1 MNRILLGMTFRAR
14 LQQTILGVVAAT
26 TAAVLVVAQR
36 QNSVS
41 FDAMVDAL
49 FRQQSASFQRDQR
62 AQTEAARFQASLGDS
77 VRVFAALEEGDP
89 QTYNVVSDE
98 VRLGGFD
105 FFRLASAEAGLLDPP
120 ENSRSGLLDFTLQTA
135 LHAQLN
141 NALQFIDK
149 DRATPHHGFLTLPS
163 DDTGAKADL
172 YRVLALPVRKFETT
186 AGLLFLGQKV
196 SVFTSNTDPQE
207 TARLL
212 PFILVN
218 GTAHGE
224 GPDTLR
230 SFLSSRYMPPIEAT
244 FLRID
249 GQDFRVNHHLL
260 NPGSAFPPAA
270 LVSLF
275 PLSGFQQQQR
285 TLQWRVLGIGLL
297 ALALSSLAA
306 SLFAKRLTRPI
317 QELVAATQAVRD
329 GHLDTRLLRGNT
341 DEFARLTESFNEMT
355 EGLALKERYHSV
367 LSMVTDAQVAEQ
379 LMAGK
384 IQLGGEAREVS
395 ILFCDIRG
403 YTAMSVGRDPADVIT
418 LLNQHM
424 GALTEVVYRWQGV
437 ITQFAGDAI
446 MAVFGAPTSH
456 GDDAT
461 HAVRCAWE
469 MLAARARLNQS
480 STLPLE
486 IGLGIASGSVV
497 AGCIGAENRADYTV
511 VGERVNLAARLCSV
525 AAAGQLVV
533 DESTRTA
540 LPDGIDLEP
549 MPEPLKLK
557 GFEGGTLAY
566 CVTAIHLPSV

>member
-1 MNRILLGMTFRAR
+1 MTFRAR

-36 QNSVS
+36 QNSES
-41 FDAMVDAL
+41 FDTMVDAL
-49 FRQQSASFQRDQR
+49 FRQQSANFQRDQR
-62 AQTEAARFQASLGDS
+62 AQTEAAHFQASLGDS

-89 QTYNVVSDE
+89 ETYNVVSDE
-98 VRLGGFD
+98 VRLGSFD
-105 FFRLASAEAGLLDPP
+105 FFRLSSAEAGLLNPP
-120 ENSRSGLLDFTLQTA
+120 KNSRAGLLDPAHQTA

-141 NALQFIDK
+141 SALQSIDK
-149 DRATPHHGFLTLPS
+149 DRATLHHGFLALS
-163 DDTGAKADL
+163 GGDTSTDAHL
-172 YRVLALPVRKFETT
+172 YRVLALPVHKFETT

-196 SVFTSNTDPQE
+196 SVFTSNNDSQE
-207 TARLL
+207 TTRLL
-212 PFILVN
+212 PFILLN
-218 GTAHGE
+218 GKAYGE
-224 GPDTLR
+224 GLETLR
-230 SFLSSRYMPPIEAT
+230 RFLSSHDMPPNEAT
-244 FLRID
+244 SLRID
-249 GQDFRVNHHLL
+249 GQNFRVNHHLL

-285 TLQWRVLGIGLL
+285 TLQWRVFGIGLL

-329 GHLDTRLLRGNT
+329 GRFDTRLPRGST

-403 YTAMSVGRDPADVIT
+403 YTAMTVGRDPVEVIT

-424 GALTEVVYRWQGV
+424 GALTEVVYRCQGV

-446 MAVFGAPTSH
+446 MAVFGAPTAH

-469 MLAARARLNQS
+469 LLAARARLNQI

-486 IGLGIASGSVV
+486 IGIGIASGSVV

-525 AAAGQLVV
+525 AAAGQVVV
-533 DESTRTA
+533 DETTRAA
-540 LPDGIDLEP
+540 LPASIDLEP
-549 MPEPLKLK
+549 MTEPLKLK
-557 GFEGGTLAY
+557 GFDGGTIAY
-566 CVTAIHLPSV
+566 RVTAIHPSST

>member
-1 MNRILLGMTFRAR
+1 MTFRAR
-14 LQQTILGVVAAT
+14 LQQTILGIVAAT

-36 QNSVS
+36 QNSAS
-41 FDAMVDAL
+41 FDAMVDTL
-49 FRQQSASFQRDQR
+49 FRQQSASFQRDQQ

-89 QTYNVVSDE
+89 ETYNVVSDE

-120 ENSRSGLLDFTLQTA
+120 ENSRAGVLASAQQQA
-135 LHAQLN
+135 LHAQIGS
-141 NALQFIDK
+141 ALQAIDK
-149 DRATPHHGFLTLPS
+149 ESATVHHGFLTLPGE
-163 DDTGAKADL
+163 DGTEAAL

-196 SVFTSNTDPQE
+196 SVLPSHDDAQE
-207 TARLL
+207 GARLL

-218 GTAHGE
+218 GKAHGE
-224 GPDTLR
+224 GPDAVR
-230 SFLSSRYMPPIEAT
+230 SHLSTHEIPSHEAAA
-244 FLRID
+244 LRID

-260 NPGSAFPPAA
+260 NPGSAFPPAT

-275 PLSGFQQQQR
+275 PLHGFQQQQR
-285 TLQWRVLGIGLL
+285 SLQRRVLGIGVL

-306 SLFAKRLTRPI
+306 SLIAKRLTRPI

-329 GHLDTRLLRGNT
+329 GRLDTRLPPGST

-367 LSMVTDAQVAEQ
+367 LSMVTDAKVAEQ

-403 YTAMSVGRDPADVIT
+403 YTAMSVGRDPAEVIA

-446 MAVFGAPTSH
+446 MAVFGAPTSA
-456 GDDAT
+456 GDDAI
-461 HAVRCAWE
+461 HAVRCGWE
-469 MLAARARLNQS
+469 LLAARARLNEGS
-480 STLPLE
+480 PLPLE
-486 IGLGIASGSVV
+486 IGIGIASGSVV

-525 AAAGQLVV
+525 AAAGQLVI
-533 DESTRTA
+533 DETTRAA
-540 LPDGIDLEP
+540 LPAGIDLEP
-549 MPEPLKLK
+549 MPAPLKLK
-557 GFEGGTLAY
+557 GFEGGTIAY
-566 CVTAIHLPSV
+566 RVTAIHLPPPA